1 MMPSFTF
8 ALVATGAQAGEHA
21 CSAHRAQGLFDALF
35 SSLGNDCD
43 TYMEL
48 FAEGAQYYHQ
58 HDGHKTYSEL
68 RANCDGFAK
77 AFPAGS
83 QAFQQAGSTLTL
95 MRPSSDGDCH
105 FMVPYLW
112 SAIPAQDGMPHTGW
126 EFIKARQDGS
136 SRFGYKINH
145 FAEIETTFTAAF
157 NWHNPRAT
165 PALFTDSTLAELH
178 ATTSDTID
186 ACDNPLADTLTDF
199 LEQRAVRQQG
209 DAVLLAAGGLCQVAV
224 PFAGVH
230 DQDGLLFSGY
240 YVLSLEKN
248 NDSYNINDSSLFF
261 ENGPTSISNRL
272 SVV

>member
-1 MMPSFTF
+1 MMRSFTF
-8 ALVATGAQAGEHA
+8 ALVATGAQAGGHA
-21 CSAHRAQGLFDALF
+21 CSAHRAQALFDALF

-68 RANCDGFAK
+68 RANCDGFAN

-83 QAFQQAGSTLTL
+83 QSFQQAGSTIMGLNY
-95 MRPSSDGDCH
+95 DDECH

-126 EFIKARQDGS
+126 EFIIAKRDRS
-136 SRFGYKINH
+136 SRFGYKIKH

-178 ATTSDTID
+178 STTSDTVD

-199 LEQRAVRQQG
+199 LELRAVRQQG

-261 ENGPTSISNRL
+261 DNRPPSTSDRS